1 MFTQAGFPDAMQDG
15 GLPPREEAPS
25 PLIETS
31 RTLIRPMIAVMVAPF
46 LYAYVSQPG
55 AFGWLAAIL
64 ICELMAFRL
73 RRLMNAGRLRRA
85 WLLQVNTVAIS
96 LCWVT
101 HAVLLWRAGGVIPCV
116 AAVMGL
122 FTVALYA
129 AIGSY
134 HSLKLF
140 LCLVLPQLC
149 ALAVLLISHLLAH
162 APPLVAVTASLA
174 TLGACATVLMNGLA
188 MHLAEAR
195 LRRSNQEL
203 ARLAESALAANRAK
217 SEFLATM
224 SHEIRTPLNG
234 VLGMVQAMA
243 RDDLPI
249 PQRERLD
256 LIGASGETL
265 LTILNDIL
273 DLSKIEAGKLV
284 LEAAEFDLESLAR
297 GAQATFAHMVDG
309 KGLTFRF
316 ELEEA
321 AKGTWLGDS
330 TRVRQVLHN
339 LISNA
344 VKFTESGS
352 VEVCISRSE
361 SGLRFRVTDT
371 GIGLS
376 AEQIERL
383 FEKFV
388 QADSSTTRQF
398 GGTGLGL
405 SICKELC
412 SAMGGDILVESE
424 LGQGSRFTAVI
435 PLVRTG
441 EPTGEWSPET
451 LAPAPTL
458 DAGRLRILAAEDNR
472 VNQLVLKAL
481 LGDVQLQLS
490 LVSNGEEAVAAWET
504 AEWDVILMDV
514 QMPVMDGIAAAQAI
528 RRREGETGRG
538 ATPIIALSAN
548 AMDHQVAAC
557 RAAGMTDFV
566 AKPIEVSALFN
577 ALARATQPEAQSA
590 LAANA

>member
-1 MFTQAGFPDAMQDG
+1 MQDG
-15 GLPPREEAPS
+15 GLPHREGAPS

-31 RTLIRPMIAVMVAPF
+31 RTLIRPMIAVLVAPF

-64 ICELMAFRL
+64 ICELLAFRL
-73 RRLMNAGRLRRA
+73 RRLMMAGRLRRA
-85 WLLQVNTVAIS
+85 WLLELNTVAVS

-101 HAVLLWRAGGVIPCV
+101 HAVLLWRVGGVIPSV

-140 LCLVLPQLC
+140 LCLVLPQLS
-149 ALAVLLISHLLAH
+149 ALAILLISHLLAH
-162 APPLVAVTASLA
+162 ATPLVAVTASLA
-174 TLGACATVLMNGLA
+174 TLGACATILMNGVA

-195 LRRSNQEL
+195 LRQSNEEL
-203 ARLAESALAANRAK
+203 AHLAESALMANRAK

-243 RDDLPI
+243 RDDLPQQ
-249 PQRERLD
+249 QRERLE

-284 LEAAEFDLESLAR
+284 LEAAEFDLETMAR

-309 KGLTFRF
+309 KGLTFRL
-316 ELEEA
+316 EVEEA
-321 AKGTWLGDS
+321 ARGTWLGDS
-330 TRVRQVLHN
+330 TRVRQVLYN

-361 SGLRFRVTDT
+361 AGLTFRVADT

-405 SICKELC
+405 SICRELC
-412 SAMGGDILVESE
+412 SAMGGDIRVESR
-424 LGQGSRFTAVI
+424 LGQGSLFTALL
-435 PLVRTG
+435 PLMRTG
-441 EPTGEWSPET
+441 EPTCEGAPEG
-451 LAPAPTL
+451 PISGPEL
-458 DAGRLRILAAEDNR
+458 DGGRLRVLAAEDNR
-472 VNQLVLKAL
+472 VNQLVLQAL
-481 LGDVQLQLS
+481 LGQAGVDLCI
-490 LVSNGEEAVAAWET
+490 VSNGQEAVAAWEM
-504 AEWDVILMDV
+504 ADWDVILMDV

-528 RRREGETGRG
+528 RLRERETGRTE
-538 ATPIIALSAN
+538 TPIVALTAN
-548 AMDHQVAAC
+548 AMDHQVTAC
-557 RAAGMTDFV
+557 KAAGMTDFV
-566 AKPIEVSALFN
+566 AKPIEVSALFG
-577 ALARATQPEAQSA
+577 ALTRAVQP
-590 LAANA
+590 AAPSPVAATA